1 MHFFGS
7 RVGIDVTCKTGENN
21 YTQYWPDEI
30 EMSNNIKKI
39 IDQKWTKMFDEQ

>member
-1 MHFFGS
+1 MYFFGS

-30 EMSNNIKKI
+30 EMSEKVKQDV
-39 IDQKWTKMFDEQ
+39 DQNWMNMFHES